1 MVSFYAKVLFPT
13 ALLILATLTTAT
25 STPHKALE
33 NIWNIFNSTNRVNL
47 CPNLAPPSTIGHNVR
62 REAQLGTHSINLEP
76 GVDFQDCVAAPHC
89 KGMCTFSFIEH
100 SSWQSHAV
108 LHIYDTYCNQIGEN
122 TAVPRDFLADPR
134 GWGFSSNLPL
144 YLVLHVPR
152 LWNQDQPADVKWDYG
167 NNRNM
172 GAFANNMFG
181 DAYASTSRI
190 PSVYMTGNS
199 EGSYTVGRAGFLCNY
214 G

>member
-1 MVSFYAKVLFPT
+1 MTGKEYPHFQTSTQIKRTSLAELPLERIAKIITPAVLM
-13 ALLILATLTTAT
+13 LTLTSFTTGAPNPDNT
-25 STPHKALE
+25 LE
-33 NIWNIFNSTNRVNL
+33 SIWDIFNCTDREIPVSPVVPR
-47 CPNLAPPSTIGHNVR
+47 STIGHIAR
-62 REAQLGTHSINLEP
+62 REAQLGSHSINLEP
-76 GVDFQDCVAAPHC
+76 GVDFQYCVAAPHC
-89 KGMCTFSFIEH
+89 KGMCTLSFIEH

-108 LHIYDTYCNQIGEN
+108 LHIYDTYCNQMGEN

-172 GAFANNMFG
+172 
-181 DAYASTSRI
+181 
-190 PSVYMTGNS
+190 V
-199 EGSYTVGRAGFLCNY
+199 CQ
-214 G
+214 